1 MKYILYYIHLQY
13 GTRSNEQQFQE
24 KSTNKNTLPSINIP
38 LIYANG
44 VVAGLTLTDI
54 QLTANV
60 NGKPVCILV
69 LPFPS
74 AKSLMD
80 ALRLAIEDFEKR

>member
-1 MKYILYYIHLQY
+1 MQMRVI
-13 GTRSNEQQFQE
+13 
-24 KSTNKNTLPSINIP
+24 
-38 LIYANG
+38 
-44 VVAGLTLTDI
+44 GLTLTDI

-80 ALRLAIEDFEKR
+80 ALRLAIEDFEKRSNSKVLDLNTLSSLMNASK